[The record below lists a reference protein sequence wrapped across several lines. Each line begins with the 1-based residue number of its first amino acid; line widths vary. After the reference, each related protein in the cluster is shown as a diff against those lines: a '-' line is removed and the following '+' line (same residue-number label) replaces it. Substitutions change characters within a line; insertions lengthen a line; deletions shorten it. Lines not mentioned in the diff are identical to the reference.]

1 MASDQGPPKKL
12 DPLELIRKAGKL
24 ADADKVSD
32 ALARMDQDDKADESA
47 GLVLLESDAPS
58 TGTASGSLFADESFD
73 PQDGTVQEQDLPTD
87 TTVELQEDQLAAA
100 IDGDGVNPSSQPS
113 LSDPNPSSR
122 GTIIVTP
129 RYRPSRRPPMAL
141 LRVYDDDLTGAE
153 EFRVRQSPFII
164 GRQDG
169 DLVIG
174 HERQM
179 SRRHAR
185 IDRVEEGDTWRWY
198 LGDLRSTNGTFVR
211 VSDAWLDDGV
221 EMLIA
226 GELVRF
232 NQPLG
237 AKDASL
243 TKVGPTSEE
252 ERVRLTGGRSP
263 NRFRRVGLLALPA
276 VVSRSSIRVLIRL
289 ESHNG
294 RWRVVDL
301 ASTNHVM
308 ITVTKRAELTDGAV
322 FQIGEQ
328 RFQLPPAVA
337 QGSFGSSTSVDSLRG
352 SELTRCFRKGAFT
365 MA

>member
-12 DPLELIRKAGKL
+12 DPLELIRQAGKL

-32 ALARMDQDDKADESA
+32 ALARMDEDDQADESA

-100 IDGDGVNPSSQPS
+100 IDGDGIDLSSQPS

-129 RYRPSRRPPMAL
+129 RYRPTRRPPMAL

-185 IDRVEEGDTWRWY
+185 IDRVEEGETWRWY

-221 EMLIA
+221 EMLLA

-237 AKDASL
+237 AKEASL

-252 ERVRLTGGRSP
+252 ERIRLTEGDHLIGSDASVCLPFLQSSP
-263 NRFRRVGLLALPA
+263 FLDP
-276 VVSRSSIRVLIRL
+276 SQIRL
-289 ESHNG
+289 QSRNG
-294 RWRVVDL
+294 RWRVIDL

-308 ITVTKRAELTDGAV
+308 ITVTKRAELTDGAI

-328 RFQLPPAVA
+328 RFSFHLP
-337 QGSFGSSTSVDSLRG
+337 
-352 SELTRCFRKGAFT
+352 
-365 MA
+365 